1 MANIE
6 NEKTDNL
13 DDYLTNKEKQ
23 KLKELNELSNSID
36 INDKKILDLTLGEL
50 LINWSNNMQA
60 ILLDISKKIDI
71 NSIIKK
77 SDNLYHFINIFITI
91 IWDIISTD
99 NRLIYFGIFIIF
111 ISFVIYFINI
121 SN

>member
-6 NEKTDNL
+6 HEKTDNL

-99 NRLIYFGIFIIF
+99 NRLIYFGMTIIF

>member
-99 NRLIYFGIFIIF
+99 NRLIYFGMTIIF

>member
-6 NEKTDNL
+6 QEKTDNL

-23 KLKELNELSNSID
+23 KLTQLNKLSNSID
-36 INDKKILDLTLGEL
+36 ISEKKILDLTLNEL

-60 ILLDISKKIDI
+60 ILLDISRKMDI
-71 NSIIKK
+71 NFIIKK

-99 NRLIYFGIFIIF
+99 NRLIYFGMTIIF
-111 ISFVIYFINI
+111 MSFVIYFINI

>member
-6 NEKTDNL
+6 QEKTDNL

-23 KLKELNELSNSID
+23 KLTELNKLSNSLD
-36 INDKKILDLTLGEL
+36 INEKKILDLTLSEL
-50 LINWSNNMQA
+50 LINWSNNMQS
-60 ILLDISKKIDI
+60 ILLDISRKIDI

-77 SDNLYHFINIFITI
+77 SDNLYHFINLFITI

-99 NRLIYFGIFIIF
+99 NRLIYFGMTIIF

>member
-6 NEKTDNL
+6 QEKTDNL
-13 DDYLTNKEKQ
+13 DDYLTDKEKQ
-23 KLKELNELSNSID
+23 KLSELNKLSNSID
-36 INDKKILDLTLGEL
+36 INEKKIIDLTLKEL

-60 ILLDISKKIDI
+60 ILLDVSRKIDI

-77 SDNLYHFINIFITI
+77 SDNLYHFITLFITI

-99 NRLIYFGIFIIF
+99 NRLIYFGMTIIF
-111 ISFVIYFINI
+111 ISFVVYFINI

>member
-1 MANIE
+1 MADIE
-6 NEKTDNL
+6 KEKTDNL
-13 DDYLTNKEKQ
+13 DDYLTDKEKQ
-23 KLKELNELSNSID
+23 KLTQLNNLSNSLD
-36 INDKKILDLTLGEL
+36 MNEKKILDLTLGEL

-60 ILLDISKKIDI
+60 ILLDISKKMDI

-91 IWDIISTD
+91 LWDIISTD
-99 NRLIYFGIFIIF
+99 NRLIYFGMTIIF